1 MDAQAFLISIVIA
14 GLTSVRNPSL
24 MREFKNFF
32 GAGGAL
38 LWERDI
44 WANFVSKLEIQSK
57 AVQAA
62 DAKREVDFKAFETAR
77 FECSVSV

>member
-32 GAGGAL
+32 GAGGAPS
-38 LWERDI
+38 WEREV
-44 WANFVSKLEIQSK
+44 WTNFLGKLEIQSQ

-62 DAKREVDFKAFETAR
+62 DAKREVEFKVFDPAR

>member
-24 MREFKNFF
+24 MRQFKNFF

-38 LWERDI
+38 LWER
-44 WANFVSKLEIQSK
+44 ANFVSKLEIQSK